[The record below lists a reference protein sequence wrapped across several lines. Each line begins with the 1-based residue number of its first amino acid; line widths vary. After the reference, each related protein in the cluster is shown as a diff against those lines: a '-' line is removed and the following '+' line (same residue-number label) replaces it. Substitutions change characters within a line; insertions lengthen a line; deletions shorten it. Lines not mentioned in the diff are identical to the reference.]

1 MVHRRRKAG
10 GAAWNAPRSGEQSII
25 QDAPTAMARNGAAMN
40 FELNEEQQLIQD
52 TAKRFAAEEIAP
64 TIVEEEHQHA
74 FRPDRVAK
82 MGQLGFFSCALPEEL
97 GGSGMGFMESV
108 LMAEQIAKVSASWR
122 VPFNMQNLGPAL
134 TVTKF
139 GTPEQKKKYVPGWVA
154 GTQLGFFA
162 MTEPNTGSDV
172 ASMRTYALDKGDH
185 FEIHGNKM
193 WISQAHV
200 GDVGLLYAAT
210 DKAQGNKGI
219 TAFIIEPKK
228 MKGCTA
234 RAIETKLGLHC
245 APTGEFV
252 FEGMQV
258 PKENVLG
265 KVGDGF
271 RVCMWQLNQTRLG
284 CAAGALG
291 VAGGALDL
299 AIKYA
304 NERTQFGKTISQHQM
319 VQAQIADMVV
329 EHHAAQM
336 LVYRAAWLKDQ
347 GKPNQYETSVAKLAA
362 SEAAVRAA
370 NECMKIYGSY
380 GFSTEFPAERFYRD
394 AKSLQVVE
402 GTSNIQRIIISGMAC
417 GFTANRE

>member
-1 MVHRRRKAG
+1 
-10 GAAWNAPRSGEQSII
+10 
-25 QDAPTAMARNGAAMN
+25 MN
-40 FELNEEQQLIQD
+40 FELTEEQRMIQD
-52 TAKRFAAEEIAP
+52 TAQRFAEDEIAP
-64 TIVEEEHQHA
+64 TLEDDERHHRFQPE
-74 FRPDRVAK
+74 RVAK
-82 MGQLGFFSCALPEEL
+82 MGSLGFFSCGLPEEL
-97 GGSGMGFMESV
+97 GGSGMGFVESA
-108 LMAEQIAKVSASWR
+108 LMAEQIARVSASWR

-139 GTPEQKKKYVPGWVA
+139 GNDAQKKKYVPGWVA

-172 ASMRTYALDKGDH
+172 ASMKTHAIDKGDH
-185 FEIHGNKM
+185 YEVHGNKM
-193 WISQAHV
+193 WISQAQF
-200 GDVGLLYAAT
+200 GDAGLLYAYT
-210 DKAQGNKGI
+210 DRAAGNKGM

-228 MKGCTA
+228 WKGVTS
-234 RAIETKLGLHC
+234 RPIETKLGLHC
-245 APTGEFV
+245 SPTGEFV
-252 FEGMQV
+252 FEGMKV

-265 KVGDGF
+265 KPGDGF

-304 NERTQFGKTISQHQM
+304 NERSQFGKTIGHHQM
-319 VQAQIADMVV
+319 VQAQIAEMVV

-347 GKPNQYETSVAKLAA
+347 GKPSQYETSVAKLAG
-362 SEAAVRAA
+362 SEAAVHAA
-370 NECMKIYGSY
+370 NECMKIFGSY
-380 GFSTEFPAERFYRD
+380 GFSTEYPAERFYRD

-402 GTSNIQRIIISGMAC
+402 GTSNVQKIIISGMAL
-417 GFTANRE
+417 GFTPNRE

>member
-1 MVHRRRKAG
+1 
-10 GAAWNAPRSGEQSII
+10 
-25 QDAPTAMARNGAAMN
+25 MN
-40 FELNEEQQLIQD
+40 FELTEEQRLIQD
-52 TAKRFAAEEIAP
+52 TAHRFALEDIAP
-64 TIVEEEHQHA
+64 TLEEEERRHE
-74 FRPDRVAK
+74 FRADRVAR
-82 MGQLGFFSCALPEEL
+82 MGGLGFFSCALPEAL

-108 LMAEQIAKVSASWR
+108 LMAEQIASVSASWR
-122 VPFNMQNLGPAL
+122 LPFNMQNLGPAL
-134 TVTKF
+134 TVAKF
-139 GTPEQKKKYVPGWVA
+139 GTEAQKMKYVPGWVA

-172 ASMRTYALDKGDH
+172 ASMKTHALDRGDH
-185 FEIHGNKM
+185 WEVHGNKI

-200 GDVGLLYAAT
+200 GDAGLLYAYT
-210 DKAQGNKGI
+210 DRSKGNKGI
-219 TAFIIEPKK
+219 TAFLIEPKR

-245 APTGEFV
+245 APTGELV

-265 KVGDGF
+265 KPGEGF
-271 RVCMWQLNQTRLG
+271 RICMWQLNQTRLG

-299 AIKYA
+299 AIRYA
-304 NERTQFGKTISQHQM
+304 NERTQFGKPISQHQM
-319 VQAQIADMVV
+319 IQAQIAEMVV

-347 GKPNQYETSVAKLAA
+347 GKPSQYETSVAKLAA
-362 SEAAVRAA
+362 SEAAVHAA
-370 NECMKIYGSY
+370 NECMKIFGSY
-380 GFSTEFPAERFYRD
+380 GFSTEYPAERFYRD

-402 GTSNIQRIIISGMAC
+402 GTSNIQKIIISGMAC
-417 GFTANRE
+417 GHTPNRE

>member
-1 MVHRRRKAG
+1 
-10 GAAWNAPRSGEQSII
+10 
-25 QDAPTAMARNGAAMN
+25 MN
-40 FELNEEQQLIQD
+40 FELTEEQRLIQD
-52 TAKRFAAEEIAP
+52 TARRFASEQIAP
-64 TIVEEEHQHA
+64 TLEEEERKHE
-74 FRPDRVAK
+74 FRAERVAK
-82 MGQLGFFSCALPEEL
+82 MGGLGFFSCAVPEDL

-108 LMAEQIAKVSASWR
+108 LMAEQTGRVSASWR

-134 TVTKF
+134 TLAKF
-139 GTPEQKKKYVPGWVA
+139 GTPEQKKRYVPGWVA

-172 ASMRTYALDKGDH
+172 ASMKTHAIDRGDH
-185 FEIHGNKM
+185 WEVHGNKM

-200 GDVGLLYAAT
+200 GDAGLLYAYT
-210 DKAQGNKGI
+210 DKSQGNKGI

-252 FEGMQV
+252 FEGMKV
-258 PKENVLG
+258 PKENVIG
-265 KVGDGF
+265 KPGDGF
-271 RVCMWQLNQTRLG
+271 RICMWQLNQTRLG

-291 VAGGALDL
+291 VAGGALEL

-304 NERTQFGKTISQHQM
+304 NERTQFGKPISQHQM
-319 VQAQIADMVV
+319 VQAQIAEMTV
-329 EHHAAQM
+329 EHQSAQM
-336 LVYRAAWLKDQ
+336 LVYRAAWLKDN
-347 GKPNQYETSVAKLAA
+347 GKPSQYETSVAKLAA
-362 SEAAVRAA
+362 SEAAVHAA

-402 GTSNIQRIIISGMAC
+402 GTSNIQKIIISGMAC
-417 GFTANRE
+417 GHTPNRE